1 MTSKTGFAV
10 MTVSAVSALA
20 LAGCQQT
27 PPEKEADDSATVG
40 NATPAESPAAAEP
53 DGEVAQLSREVAEVS
68 DMAATGETIAVRSSD
83 HLAIGDAAAFQE
95 GSAAV
100 VEIPTDCGQISA
112 ADNEFLLGC
121 GTEVLSFDP
130 ARPEQPE
137 KIAIDEEFPV
147 TAAAR
152 TSSGE
157 LFVASNQGSDV
168 AIYKDGERSDSFA
181 VEDATDQLL
190 SVPNQDGTDNVVRT
204 LRADST
210 IQSLDW
216 EQSRAGGR
224 LRVGVGL
231 GQASVGE
238 NGTIVVS
245 DTLGKRIAIY
255 NAEDV
260 IRLHQ
265 YGNTDGTPW
274 ATAWDE
280 SRQLAWTTT
289 TDNNRA
295 QAFEIS
301 KGVPEERAHVS
312 TVANAQH
319 MVALGDGTI
328 AIASATG
335 DGLQIIKDI

>member
-10 MTVSAVSALA
+10 MAVSAVSALA

-27 PPEKEADDSATVG
+27 PPEEEADEGAAVG
-40 NATPAESPAAAEP
+40 NATPADSPAATDP
-53 DGEVAQLSREVAEVS
+53 DGEVLELPREVAQVT
-68 DMAATGETIAVRSSD
+68 DMAATSVTIAVRSAD
-83 HLAIGDAAAFQE
+83 HLAVGDAAAFQD

-100 VEIPTDCGQISA
+100 VEIPTDCGQLTA

-121 GTEVLSFDP
+121 GTEVLSFDS

-137 KIAIDEEFPV
+137 KIAVDEEFSV

-157 LFVASNQGSDV
+157 LFVASDQVTDV

-190 SVPNQDGTDNVVRT
+190 AVPNQDGTDNVVRT

-216 EQSRAGGR
+216 ERSRAGGR

-231 GQASVGE
+231 GQASVGD

-245 DTLGKRIAIY
+245 DTLGERVAIY

-265 YGNTDGTPW
+265 YGNTDGVPW
-274 ATAWDE
+274 ATAWDD
-280 SRQLAWTTT
+280 SRQLAWVTT
-289 TDNNRA
+289 TDNNQA
-295 QAFEIS
+295 QTFEIS
-301 KGVPEERAHVS
+301 HGVPEERAKVS
-312 TVANAQH
+312 TVANAQN
-319 MVALGDGTI
+319 MVALSDGTI